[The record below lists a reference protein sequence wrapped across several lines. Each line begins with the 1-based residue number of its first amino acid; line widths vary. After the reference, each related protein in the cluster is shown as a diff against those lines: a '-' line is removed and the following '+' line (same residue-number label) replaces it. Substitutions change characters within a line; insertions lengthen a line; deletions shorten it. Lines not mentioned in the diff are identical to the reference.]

1 MNNHN
6 EMIKK
11 RDLKKSECDK
21 NKKQLAELI
30 SSIYKSYSEIR
41 KSDNND
47 MHDSAS
53 SISIN
58 DITTNLTQQEKSLQ
72 GLNKEISNKIKDLDA
87 KKDKIYK
94 QRKPMFNKCKT
105 SELQSLLDT
114 NISNLETST
123 KQIAKHKLTIENINS
138 KVTTLTTNM
147 IKIDEL
153 DKILNEECDLPEK
166 LSEMLAYDDEDID
179 AMSGNLSSKLMELIR
194 ANGRTVQ
201 TILPTNSDLYKK
213 YDTLA
218 KEYYF
223 VKGLMNYRDE
233 NVKTPERITELES
246 QKTKLEKENAD
257 IKKEQKEAKT
267 IELQIKQL
275 EFKCNT
281 YEKTIDNI
289 KADMEN
295 IEYNA
300 ELDMQI
306 DELTETRIEFENQ
319 IEVNDIEIANIRILQ
334 DSIQK
339 LETQSL
345 KFKSIEMDLEKME
358 SLLAKFITYASD
370 IKNNKIINEEI
381 EELQNNIVQLE
392 SEYDSIEKKYNIE
405 QMSLSKYSAQI
416 AQFKKDNKERKDLEK
431 VAEQWEYY
439 KNALKQLP
447 YVLLDKIKPILE
459 KKVNDMLS
467 IATDFNVNF
476 DMADNKIDIYLNRSS
491 YNNKQII
498 VNNASGFERFMASLA
513 IRMALLELSNLPKI
527 NFLAIDEGWSSF
539 DTHNIN
545 NVNVIM
551 DYLKTKFD
559 FILTIS
565 HLTQIKEHCDKQIF
579 LKRDSAQYSVI
590 TYED

>member
-1 MNNHN
+1 LYV
-6 EMIKK
+6 
-11 RDLKKSECDK
+11 DS
-21 NKKQLAELI
+21 LADDTTYVGALI
-30 SSIYKSYSEIR
+30 FAG
-41 KSDNND
+41 N
-47 MHDSAS
+47 APA
-53 SISIN
+53 
-58 DITTNLTQQEKSLQ
+58 
-72 GLNKEISNKIKDLDA
+72 GL
-87 KKDKIYK
+87 
-94 QRKPMFNKCKT
+94 
-105 SELQSLLDT
+105 
-114 NISNLETST
+114 
-123 KQIAKHKLTIENINS
+123 
-138 KVTTLTTNM
+138 
-147 IKIDEL
+147 
-153 DKILNEECDLPEK
+153 
-166 LSEMLAYDDEDID
+166 
-179 AMSGNLSSKLMELIR
+179 ELIR
-194 ANGRTVQ
+194 
-201 TILPTNSDLYKK
+201 YK
-213 YDTLA
+213 
-218 KEYYF
+218 
-223 VKGLMNYRDE
+223 V
-233 NVKTPERITELES
+233 
-246 QKTKLEKENAD
+246 
-257 IKKEQKEAKT
+257 
-267 IELQIKQL
+267 
-275 EFKCNT
+275 
-281 YEKTIDNI
+281 
-289 KADMEN
+289 DMEN